1 MLNIKVEDQTIATEA
16 KGTKEDILAETVLAG
31 VNGAEFTDVP
41 ADVEQCI
48 KALFAQETTMRYLL
62 YDTYETGIEL
72 GELIYESDDIAEI
85 REAAKLRK
93 EETDGECELY
103 VMERI

>member
-1 MLNIKVEDQTIATEA
+1 
-16 KGTKEDILAETVLAG
+16 
-31 VNGAEFTDVP
+31 
-41 ADVEQCI
+41 
-48 KALFAQETTMRYLL
+48 MRYLL
-62 YDTYETGIEL
+62 YDIYETGIEL
-72 GELIYESDDIAEI
+72 GELICESDDIAEI